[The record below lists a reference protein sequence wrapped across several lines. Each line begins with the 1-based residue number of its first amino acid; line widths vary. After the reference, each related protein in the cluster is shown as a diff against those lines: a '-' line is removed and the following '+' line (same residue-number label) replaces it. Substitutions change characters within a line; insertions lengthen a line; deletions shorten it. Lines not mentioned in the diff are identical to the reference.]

1 MSWRCSGRSNA
12 ELVTNLAN
20 AGIIKSTAVIS
31 AMRAVDRG
39 FYAPAQPYQDAPQ
52 TIGYNATISA
62 PHMHGYALEWLAEH
76 LRPGSTALDVGCGSG
91 YLTAV
96 MAEMCGSCHG
106 IDHIEGLV
114 ALSRE
119 NILKGNPSLLDEG
132 RATLRVRDGFQ
143 GLAECGPYDAIHVG
157 AAAPSLPPALV
168 AQLKCGGKLVIPV
181 GPDGGAQEIL
191 AVEKGAD
198 GRVTETPLLGVRYI
212 PLTTPEK
219 QLA

>member
-168 AQLKCGGKLVIPV
+168 AQHQAHLSLLPTQLLL
-181 GPDGGAQEIL
+181 PPRLLQ
-191 AVEKGAD
+191 
-198 GRVTETPLLGVRYI
+198 TPARACRRIVSCACVR
-212 PLTTPEK
+212 
-219 QLA
+219 ACACVDASA